1 LNNQLHQIS
10 IRTVYATLTAAGL
23 SVVLGAIF
31 GNFFDG
37 APLGNDNSSHYA
49 EITYIAELLRLG
61 ETDFWFDQTNLGYP
75 LFLAYQPAPSLLM
88 GALTALCK
96 PLIDPML
103 LFKLSVVI
111 VWALIPAAWYWGGR
125 WLGMDRLSAL
135 VFGLLVMSVSD
146 FRTFGLGMTSVTATG
161 LYTQS
166 YGTLLLPLAM
176 GGLYRYLF
184 ERDVGLKVPTLLF
197 SATLLTHAYF
207 GLYLALA
214 GAVMVIVRR
223 DGLVDRARRLAP
235 VFMLSGL
242 ITAFWLVPFVLNM
255 EYQGGLPWRGK
266 GENGYPVLELA
277 RLAVTGQ
284 LFDYGRLPWISVLI
298 VVGVILAWRRRTGTL
313 ERFTLLLLGLTIVLL
328 LGRTTWGSLY
338 SLIPLHAE
346 IEVIRYLNGV
356 HFCGLLLAGPAAAF
370 VVKRLSGWIESLPGP
385 TWLSPRWTTFA
396 LLAAAFGG
404 YLFSVTT
411 SAARH
416 LRSVDESE
424 LHLPQLVAALE
435 SDQSSRF
442 LSHKKLGTGS
452 HFYLNLLPALAE
464 RPQLES
470 FSRGYHDTLSLYYL
484 EYFDFTVAAFRLYN
498 VGAVVVRKSALE
510 EVPDFMTQSWTDGE
524 FYVYEDSEARGY
536 FEFIRTPL
544 TLVGGLKELRPVA
557 AILSPRLFNLGVLP
571 RISAQLDPDADSL
584 IVRPRARADLFQRGQ
599 LITENER
606 AGRLLSRLLR
616 DYSAEPGRSEVLE
629 QNHAP
634 NEYSALVDSSGAPE
648 RLLLKVSFHPFWT
661 AEVDGERTGID
672 HVAPNLMVVDV
683 PSGRHRVRL
692 RFRNPNYQKALFI
705 ASVLGVI
712 VWCALGA
719 IRPWRRRRL
728 T

>member
-1 LNNQLHQIS
+1 M
-10 IRTVYATLTAAGL
+10 YASLAAAGL
-23 SVVLGAIF
+23 SVVLGAFF

-49 EITYIAELLRLG
+49 EIIYIAELLRLG

-75 LFLAYQPAPSLLM
+75 LFLAYQPAPSLLI

-96 PLIDPML
+96 PLIEPML

-111 VWALIPAAWYWGGR
+111 VWALIPSAWYWGGR
-125 WLGMDRLSAL
+125 WLGMSRLSAL
-135 VFGLLVMSVSD
+135 FFGLMVMSLSD

-184 ERDVGLKVPTLLF
+184 EQNVAVKVPTLLF

-214 GAVMVIVRR
+214 AGVMVILRW

-235 VFMLSGL
+235 VLLLSGL
-242 ITAFWLVPFVLNM
+242 LTAFWWVPFVLNI

-277 RLAVTGQ
+277 HLAVTGQ
-284 LFDYGRLPWISVLI
+284 LFDYGRLPWMSALI
-298 VVGVILAWRRRTGTL
+298 VAGAILAWRRRAATL

-338 SLIPLHAE
+338 SLIPLHTE
-346 IEVIRYLNGV
+346 LEVIRYLNGV

-370 VVKRLSGWIESLPGP
+370 ILARLSGWIESLPGP
-385 TWLSPRWTTFA
+385 TWLSPRRITFA

-404 YLFSVTT
+404 YLFSVTA

-424 LHLPQLVAALE
+424 LHLPPLVAALQ
-435 SDQSSRF
+435 SDESSRF
-442 LSHKKLGTGS
+442 LSHKRLGTGS
-452 HFYLNLLPALAE
+452 HFYLNLLPALAK

-484 EYFDFTVAAFRLYN
+484 EYFDFTAASFRLYN
-498 VGAVVVRKSALE
+498 VGALVARKSALE
-510 EVPDFMTQSWTDGE
+510 KVPDFMTQSWTDGE
-524 FYVYEDSEARGY
+524 FFVYEDSGAQGY
-536 FEFIRTPL
+536 FEFVRTPL
-544 TLVGGLKELRPVA
+544 TLVGGLKELRPLA
-557 AILSPRLFNLGVLP
+557 SILSPSLFNLGVLP
-571 RISAQLDPDADSL
+571 RISAELDPDADSL
-584 IVRPRARADLFQRGQ
+584 IVRPRAHADLLRKGR
-599 LITENER
+599 LIAENER
-606 AGRLLSRLLR
+606 AGRLLGQLLLR
-616 DYSAEPGRSEVLE
+616 YSAETGRSKVLE
-629 QNHAP
+629 QSHGP
-634 NEYSALVDSSGAPE
+634 NEYAALVDSRGAPD
-648 RLLLKVSFHPFWT
+648 RLLLKVSFHPLWT
-661 AEVDGERTGID
+661 AEIDGRPTPID

-683 PSGRHRVRL
+683 PSGQHRVRL

-712 VWCALGA
+712 VWCALGL
-719 IRPWRRRRL
+719 IFPWRRRHQV
-728 T
+728 

>member
-1 LNNQLHQIS
+1 MNNRLHQIS

-23 SVVLGAIF
+23 SVVLGAFF
-31 GNFFDG
+31 GDFFDG

-49 EITYIAELLRLG
+49 EIIYIAELLRLG

-75 LFLAYQPAPSLLM
+75 LFLAYQPAPSLVM
-88 GALTALCK
+88 GALTAIFK

-103 LFKLSVVI
+103 LFKLSVVM
-111 VWALIPAAWYWGGR
+111 VWALIPSAWYWGGR

-135 VFGLLVMSVSD
+135 VFGLLVMSLSD

-184 ERDVGLKVPTLLF
+184 EQDVSLKVPTLLF
-197 SATLLTHAYF
+197 SVTLLTHAYF

-214 GAVMVIVRR
+214 GAVMVIVRW
-223 DGLVDRARRLAP
+223 DGLVDRARRLAS
-235 VFMLSGL
+235 VFVLSGL
-242 ITAFWLVPFVLNM
+242 ITAFWVVPFVLNI

-266 GENGYPVLELA
+266 GENGYPPVELA

-284 LFDYGRLPWISVLI
+284 LFDDGRLPWISALI
-298 VVGVILAWRRRTGTL
+298 VAGAILAWRRRAETF
-313 ERFTLLLLGLTIVLL
+313 ERFTLLLFALTIALL

-338 SLIPLHAE
+338 SLIPLHTE
-346 IEVIRYLNGV
+346 LEVIRYLNGV
-356 HFCGLLLAGPAAAF
+356 HFCGLLLAGPAAGF
-370 VVKRLSGWIESLPGP
+370 VLRRLSGWIESLPGP
-385 TWLSPRWTTFA
+385 TWLSPRRTTFA

-424 LHLPQLVAALE
+424 LHLPQLVAAVE
-435 SDQSSRF
+435 SDKSSRF

-484 EYFDFTVAAFRLYN
+484 EYFDFTAATFRLYN
-498 VGAVVVRKSALE
+498 VGAVVARKSALD
-510 EVPDFMTQSWTDGE
+510 EVPGFMTQSWTDGE
-524 FYVYEDSEARGY
+524 FFVYEDPGTRGY
-536 FEFIRTPL
+536 FEFVRTPL
-544 TLVGGLKELRPVA
+544 TLVGDLKEIRPVA
-557 AILSPRLFNLGVLP
+557 AFISPRLFNLGVLP
-571 RISAQLDPDADSL
+571 RISVQLDSDEDSL
-584 IVRPRARADLFQRGQ
+584 VVRPRARADLRQRGR
-599 LITENER
+599 LIAENEA
-606 AGRLLSRLLR
+606 AGRLLGQLLS
-616 DYSAEPGRSEVLE
+616 DYRAEPGGSEVLE
-629 QNHAP
+629 QSRAP
-634 NEYSALVDSSGAPE
+634 NEYSALVDSRGAPE
-648 RLLLKVSFHPFWT
+648 RLLLKASFHPFWT
-661 AEVDGERTGID
+661 AEVDGKRTPID

-683 PSGRHRVRL
+683 PPGQHRIRL
-692 RFRNPNYQKALFI
+692 RFRNPNYQKALFV
-705 ASVLGVI
+705 ASLLGVV
-712 VWCALGA
+712 VWCVMGALH
-719 IRPWRRRRL
+719 PWRRRHPI
-728 T
+728 

>member
-1 LNNQLHQIS
+1 M
-10 IRTVYATLTAAGL
+10 YASLAAAGL
-23 SVVLGAIF
+23 SVVLGAFF

-49 EITYIAELLRLG
+49 EIIYIAELLRLG

-96 PLIDPML
+96 PLINPML
-103 LFKLSVVI
+103 LFKLSVVT

-184 ERDVGLKVPTLLF
+184 DRDVGLKVPTLLF

-214 GAVMVIVRR
+214 AGVMVIVRR
-223 DGLVDRARRLAP
+223 DGLVDRARRLTP
-235 VFMLSGL
+235 VLLLSGL
-242 ITAFWLVPFVLNM
+242 LTAFWVVPFVLNI

-277 RLAVTGQ
+277 RLAVTGK
-284 LFDYGRLPWISVLI
+284 LFDYGRLPWLSALI
-298 VVGVILAWRRRTGTL
+298 AVGAILAWKRRTGTL
-313 ERFTLLLLGLTIVLL
+313 ERFALILLALTIVLL
-328 LGRTTWGSLY
+328 LGRTTWGSFY
-338 SLIPLHAE
+338 SLIPLHNE
-346 IEVIRYLNGV
+346 LEVIRYLNGV

-370 VVKRLSGWIESLPGP
+370 VLRRLSGWIESLPGP
-385 TWLSPRWTTFA
+385 TWLSPRRTTFA

-424 LHLPQLVAALE
+424 LHLPQLVAAVE
-435 SDQSSRF
+435 TDRSTRF
-442 LSHKKLGTGS
+442 LAHKKLGTGS

-484 EYFDFTVAAFRLYN
+484 EYFDFSPAAFRLYN
-498 VGAVVVRKSALE
+498 VGAVVARKSALE
-510 EVPDFMTQSWTDGE
+510 EVPGFVAESWTDGE
-524 FYVYEDSEARGY
+524 FFVYEDSEARGY
-536 FEFIRTPL
+536 FEFVRTPL

-571 RISAQLDPDADSL
+571 RISDQLDPHADSL
-584 IVRPRARADLFQRGQ
+584 VVRPRSRADLLQGGRV
-599 LITENER
+599 ISENE
-606 AGRLLSRLLR
+606 ATGRLLSRLLS
-616 DYSAEPGRSEVLE
+616 DYRAEPVGSEVLE
-629 QNHAP
+629 QSRAP

-648 RLLLKVSFHPFWT
+648 RLLLKVSFHPFWS
-661 AEVDGERTGID
+661 AEVDGKRTEIE

-683 PSGRHRVRL
+683 PPGQHRVRL

-705 ASVLGVI
+705 ASLLSVI
-712 VWCALGA
+712 VWGALGA
-719 IRPWRRRRL
+719 VRPWRRRRPI
-728 T
+728 